1 MLLDAADDS
10 TAFAAFPL
18 GHWKKIWS
26 TNPLERL
33 NKEIKRH
40 TDVVGVFPNPTR
52 YSAWPARC
60 SSKPTTNGR
69 PTSALPVP
77 RPPWPCSPHPSH
89 TQGGSHTSTARLPD
103 RSPHPRSAPG
113 APRTRTAAVDA
124 PMMPGTTAIRATRE
138 ALQEVLA
145 DPSPQNRC
153 WVSTILRSE
162 PLQPYADLLLQAVRT
177 EKDPACLS
185 ELRNLIMETQWEPQ
199 ASSALIELRRWA
211 TDARR
216 SDTRDPRRQLGSV
229 VAREPR

>member
-1 MLLDAADDS
+1 
-10 TAFAAFPL
+10 
-18 GHWKKIWS
+18 
-26 TNPLERL
+26 
-33 NKEIKRH
+33 
-40 TDVVGVFPNPTR
+40 
-52 YSAWPARC
+52 
-60 SSKPTTNGR
+60 
-69 PTSALPVP
+69 
-77 RPPWPCSPHPSH
+77 
-89 TQGGSHTSTARLPD
+89 
-103 RSPHPRSAPG
+103 
-113 APRTRTAAVDA
+113 
-124 PMMPGTTAIRATRE
+124 MMPGTTAIRATRE

-145 DPSPQNRC
+145 DPSPQNRY